1 MIYQWSPARRPV
13 LEMLTDDQ
21 VLYLNITMIGIFV
34 VEQLSLSLE
43 EAKDELQVT
52 KRKNNAAIKVTFL

>member
-1 MIYQWSPARRPV
+1 
-13 LEMLTDDQ
+13 MLS
-21 VLYLNITMIGIFV
+21 

-52 KRKNNAAIKVTFL
+52 KRKNNAAIKVCIYFNRQYAVLPAKEIAPFHANLLH